1 TSRNE
6 LELLGDWRF
15 FLYNQDTYGARAPEL
30 PSPTPSR
37 ATTRTALPRLQSRRV
52 HAVGRRA
59 RRRLRQPRLHWTRGL
74 GEFIGSMA
82 EGMGRI
88 DRREALTSYAVRLLL
103 DGERTSIGPMA
114 ARLVDDL

>member
-1 TSRNE
+1 
-6 LELLGDWRF
+6 
-15 FLYNQDTYGARAPEL
+15 
-30 PSPTPSR
+30 
-37 ATTRTALPRLQSRRV
+37 
-52 HAVGRRA
+52 
-59 RRRLRQPRLHWTRGL
+59 
-74 GEFIGSMA
+74 MA